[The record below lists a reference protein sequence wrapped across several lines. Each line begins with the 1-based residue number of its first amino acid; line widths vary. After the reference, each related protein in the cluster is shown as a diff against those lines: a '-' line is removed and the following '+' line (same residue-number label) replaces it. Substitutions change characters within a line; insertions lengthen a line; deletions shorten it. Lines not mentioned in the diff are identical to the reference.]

1 MLIGLNQAR
10 TLLLRFPYS
19 GSNTLLLI
27 FIWVKIALPPNE
39 LNISVCYSLYAT
51 YRTRSNDPL
60 SNICIAIC
68 NTNTKG
74 RHPLKKVA
82 NFRALPE
89 LANPPPPPNSGNLV
103 LFFPDVKTAF
113 YAYDRRKV
121 LMMIMI
127 IAMIIVI
134 VMMIILMIMMKK

>member
-1 MLIGLNQAR
+1 MKAM
-10 TLLLRFPYS
+10 
-19 GSNTLLLI
+19 
-27 FIWVKIALPPNE
+27 
-39 LNISVCYSLYAT
+39 
-51 YRTRSNDPL
+51 
-60 SNICIAIC
+60 
-68 NTNTKG
+68 TKG

-89 LANPPPPPNSGNLV
+89 LAKPPPNSGNLV